1 MVKSRRVKKT
11 RRVGGVSRKKL
22 NSKRRGR
29 GKVHELPFLVKTML
43 NNVNVKANNAEFYE
57 KGIVEKIMTMVPKR
71 DVVKALATKALATR
85 VLADKA
91 KADKM
96 NADKAEYER
105 RILAAIPLNE
115 KILKTQ
121 EAEIKRL
128 EMSGLDGPAQR
139 TRSKAKH
146 AINPVLEE
154 LRLEAYHSR
163 MVIMQ
168 LQYLAREIREGKTS
182 VPNYCKDYAEFL
194 KGMPGW
200 DMERMAYI
208 KRQRPPGYENYD
220 KLKAKEKA
228 EAEEKAQAEA
238 KAKTEAQAKA
248 QAKAK
253 EKAEAE
259 AKAEALAKAK
269 EKAETEAKAKAKAEA
284 EAEAEAEAKTKA
296 KTKAKPKSKA
306 EEKAEAE
313 AKVETTEDIAKLKEL
328 ALELYKKSSAMKARA
343 KEDIIE
349 MGRDVD
355 KERIDIMLENNFYG
369 LTDKQ
374 LEIWIAKARTKAKK
388 TK

>member
-1 MVKSRRVKKT
+1 MVKTRRVKKT
-11 RRVGGVSRKKL
+11 RSLRSLSRKKL

-43 NNVNVKANNAEFYE
+43 NNINVKANNAQFYE
-57 KGIVEKIMTMVPKR
+57 KGIMEKIMTMVPKR
-71 DVVKALATKALATR
+71 DVVKAILTKT
-85 VLADKA
+85 LADKA
-91 KADKM
+91 KADKVIADKV

-105 RILAAIPLNE
+105 RILAALPLNE

-128 EMSGLDGPAQR
+128 EMSGLDGPARR
-139 TRSKAKH
+139 TRSKAQP
-146 AINPVLEE
+146 ATNPVLEE
-154 LRLEAYHSR
+154 LRLEAYHTR

-168 LQYLAREIREGKTS
+168 LQYLAQKIREGKTS

-200 DMERMAYI
+200 DMERMAYV

-228 EAEEKAQAEA
+228 EAEEKA
-238 KAKTEAQAKA
+238 
-248 QAKAK
+248 
-253 EKAEAE
+253 KAEAE
-259 AKAEALAKAK
+259 TKAETKAKAEAK
-269 EKAETEAKAKAKAEA
+269 EKAETKAKAEA
-284 EAEAEAEAKTKA
+284 KTKEKAETKAKAEAKTKA
-296 KTKAKPKSKA
+296 EAETKA
-306 EEKAEAE
+306 ET
-313 AKVETTEDIAKLKEL
+313 KVELTEDPVKLKKL
-328 ALELYKKSSAMKARA
+328 ALELYKKSSAMKAKA

-374 LEIWIAKARTKAKK
+374 LEAWIAKAKAKAETKPKTKTKAAN
-388 TK
+388 

>member
-1 MVKSRRVKKT
+1 MVKTRRVKKT
-11 RRVGGVSRKKL
+11 RRVSRKKL
-22 NSKRRGR
+22 NSKRRAR

-57 KGIVEKIMTMVPKR
+57 KGIVEKIMTMVPKK
-71 DVVKALATKALATR
+71 DVVKALATKALA
-85 VLADKA
+85 DKV
-91 KADKM
+91 KADKLIADKV

-105 RILAAIPLNE
+105 RILAALPLNE
-115 KILKTQ
+115 KILKEQ

-163 MVIMQ
+163 MVIMR
-168 LQYLAREIREGKTS
+168 LQYLAREIREGKTT

-200 DMERMAYI
+200 DMERMAYV

-228 EAEEKAQAEA
+228 EAEEKAQADA
-238 KAKTEAQAKA
+238 KAKAEAKEKA
-248 QAKAK
+248 QADAKAKAEAKEKAK
-253 EKAEAE
+253 EKAEA
-259 AKAEALAKAK
+259 KAE
-269 EKAETEAKAKAKAEA
+269 EKAKAEA
-284 EAEAEAEAKTKA
+284 QAKT
-296 KTKAKPKSKA
+296 
-306 EEKAEAE
+306 E
-313 AKVETTEDIAKLKEL
+313 VELTEDPVKLKKL

-343 KEDIIE
+343 KADLIQ
-349 MGRDVD
+349 MARNTD
-355 KERIDIMLENNFYG
+355 KESIDIMLENNFYG

-374 LEIWIAKARTKAKK
+374 LEVWIAKARTKAKK

>member
-1 MVKSRRVKKT
+1 MVKTQRVKKT
-11 RRVGGVSRKKL
+11 RRVSRKKL

-43 NNVNVKANNAEFYE
+43 NNVNVKANNAQFYE

-71 DVVKALATKALATR
+71 DVVKAMATKALADKAK
-85 VLADKA
+85 ADKA

-105 RILAAIPLNE
+105 RILVALPLNE

-128 EMSGLDGPAQR
+128 EMSGLDGPARR
-139 TRSKAKH
+139 TRSKAQP
-146 AINPVLEE
+146 ATNPVLEE
-154 LRLEAYHSR
+154 LRLEAYHTR

-200 DMERMAYI
+200 DMERMAYV

-228 EAEEKAQAEA
+228 EAEEKAQA
-238 KAKTEAQAKA
+238 
-248 QAKAK
+248 K
-253 EKAEAE
+253 EKAEA
-259 AKAEALAKAK
+259 K
-269 EKAETEAKAKAKAEA
+269 EK
-284 EAEAEAEAKTKA
+284 
-296 KTKAKPKSKA
+296 
-306 EEKAEAE
+306 
-313 AKVETTEDIAKLKEL
+313 AKVETTEDPVKLKNL
-328 ALELYKKSSAMKARA
+328 ALELYKKSSAMKAQA
-343 KEDIIE
+343 KADLIQ
-349 MGRDVD
+349 MARNTD
-355 KERIDIMLENNFYG
+355 KESMDIMLENNFYD

-374 LEIWIAKARTKAKK
+374 LEVWIAKAITKAKTEAK
-388 TK
+388 KKAKADN

>member
-1 MVKSRRVKKT
+1 M
-11 RRVGGVSRKKL
+11 
-22 NSKRRGR
+22 NSKKRGR

-71 DVVKALATKALATR
+71 DVVKALATKALA
-85 VLADKA
+85 DKA
-91 KADKM
+91 KADKALADKV

-105 RILAAIPLNE
+105 RILAALPLNE
-115 KILKTQ
+115 KILKQQ

-139 TRSKAKH
+139 TRSKAKP
-146 AINPVLEE
+146 ATNPVLEE
-154 LRLEAYHSR
+154 LRLEAYHTR

-200 DMERMAYI
+200 DMERMAYV

-220 KLKAKEKA
+220 KLKAKAEAEAEVDAKAKA
-228 EAEEKAQAEA
+228 EAEEKA
-238 KAKTEAQAKA
+238 
-248 QAKAK
+248 K
-253 EKAEAE
+253 EKAE
-259 AKAEALAKAK
+259 AKAK
-269 EKAETEAKAKAKAEA
+269 EKAETE
-284 EAEAEAEAKTKA
+284 
-296 KTKAKPKSKA
+296 
-306 EEKAEAE
+306 
-313 AKVETTEDIAKLKEL
+313 VELTEDPVKLKKL

-374 LEIWIAKARTKAKK
+374 LEVWITKVRAKAKAKAK
-388 TK
+388 AAI

>member
-1 MVKSRRVKKT
+1 MIKTRRVKKT
-11 RRVGGVSRKKL
+11 RRVSRKKL

-43 NNVNVKANNAEFYE
+43 NNVNVKTNNAEFYE

-71 DVVKALATKALATR
+71 DVVKAMATKALADK

-91 KADKM
+91 KADKV

-105 RILAAIPLNE
+105 RILAALPLNE
-115 KILKTQ
+115 KILKEQ

-139 TRSKAKH
+139 TRSKAKP
-146 AINPVLEE
+146 ATNPVLEE

-163 MVIMQ
+163 MVIMR
-168 LQYLAREIREGKTS
+168 LQYLAQKIREGKTG
-182 VPNYCKDYAEFL
+182 VPSYYKDYAEFL

-200 DMERMAYI
+200 DMERMAYV
-208 KRQRPPGYENYD
+208 RRERPPGYENYD

-228 EAEEKAQAEA
+228 EAEEKA
-238 KAKTEAQAKA
+238 KA
-248 QAKAK
+248 
-253 EKAEAE
+253 KAEAE
-259 AKAEALAKAK
+259 
-269 EKAETEAKAKAKAEA
+269 AKAKAEA
-284 EAEAEAEAKTKA
+284 EAEAEAK
-296 KTKAKPKSKA
+296 
-306 EEKAEAE
+306 EKAEAQ
-313 AKVETTEDIAKLKEL
+313 AKTEVELTEDPVKLKKL

-355 KERIDIMLENNFYG
+355 KERIDIMLENNFYE

-374 LEIWIAKARTKAKK
+374 LEIWIAKARTKAKAEAK
-388 TK
+388 KKAKADS

>member
-1 MVKSRRVKKT
+1 MVKT
-11 RRVGGVSRKKL
+11 RRVKRSRRVSRKKL

-71 DVVKALATKALATR
+71 DVVKAMATKALA
-85 VLADKA
+85 DKV
-91 KADKM
+91 KADKLIADKV

-105 RILAAIPLNE
+105 RILAALPLNE

-139 TRSKAKH
+139 TRSKAKP
-146 AINPVLEE
+146 ATNPVLEE

-168 LQYLAREIREGKTS
+168 LQYLAQKIREGKTS
-182 VPNYCKDYAEFL
+182 VPSYYKDYAEFL
-194 KGMPGW
+194 KGIPGW
-200 DMERMAYI
+200 DMERMAYV

-228 EAEEKAQAEA
+228 EAEEKA
-238 KAKTEAQAKA
+238 K
-248 QAKAK
+248 
-253 EKAEAE
+253 AE
-259 AKAEALAKAK
+259 AKAE
-269 EKAETEAKAKAKAEA
+269 AKAKAEA
-284 EAEAEAEAKTKA
+284 EEKAKAEA
-296 KTKAKPKSKA
+296 KA

-313 AKVETTEDIAKLKEL
+313 AKVETTEDPVKLKKL
-328 ALELYKKSSAMKARA
+328 ALELYKKSSAMKAQA
-343 KEDIIE
+343 KEDIIQ

-374 LEIWIAKARTKAKK
+374 LEVWIAKAKTKAK
-388 TK
+388 

>member
-1 MVKSRRVKKT
+1 MVKTRRVKKT
-11 RRVGGVSRKKL
+11 RRVSRKKL

-71 DVVKALATKALATR
+71 DVVKALATKALA
-85 VLADKA
+85 DKA
-91 KADKM
+91 KADKALADKV

-105 RILAAIPLNE
+105 RILAALPLNE
-115 KILKTQ
+115 KILKQQ

-139 TRSKAKH
+139 TRSKAKP
-146 AINPVLEE
+146 ATNPVLEE
-154 LRLEAYHSR
+154 LRLEAYHTR

-200 DMERMAYI
+200 DMERMAYV

-220 KLKAKEKA
+220 KLKAKAEAEAEVDAKAKA
-228 EAEEKAQAEA
+228 EAEEKA
-238 KAKTEAQAKA
+238 
-248 QAKAK
+248 K
-253 EKAEAE
+253 EKAE
-259 AKAEALAKAK
+259 AKAK
-269 EKAETEAKAKAKAEA
+269 EKAETE
-284 EAEAEAEAKTKA
+284 
-296 KTKAKPKSKA
+296 
-306 EEKAEAE
+306 
-313 AKVETTEDIAKLKEL
+313 VELTEDPVKLKKL

-355 KERIDIMLENNFYG
+355 KERIDIMLENNFYE

-374 LEIWIAKARTKAKK
+374 LEVWITKVRAKAKAKAAI
-388 TK
+388 

>member
-1 MVKSRRVKKT
+1 MVKSKRVKKT
-11 RRVGGVSRKKL
+11 RRVSRKKL

-43 NNVNVKANNAEFYE
+43 NNVNVKANNAQFYE

-71 DVVKALATKALATR
+71 DVVKAMATKALADKAK
-85 VLADKA
+85 ADKA

-105 RILAAIPLNE
+105 RILVALPLNE

-128 EMSGLDGPAQR
+128 EMSGLDGPARR
-139 TRSKAKH
+139 TRSKAQP
-146 AINPVLEE
+146 ATNPVLEE
-154 LRLEAYHSR
+154 LRLEAYHTR

-200 DMERMAYI
+200 DMERMAYV

-228 EAEEKAQAEA
+228 EAEEKAQA
-238 KAKTEAQAKA
+238 
-248 QAKAK
+248 K
-253 EKAEAE
+253 EKAEA
-259 AKAEALAKAK
+259 K
-269 EKAETEAKAKAKAEA
+269 EK
-284 EAEAEAEAKTKA
+284 
-296 KTKAKPKSKA
+296 
-306 EEKAEAE
+306 
-313 AKVETTEDIAKLKEL
+313 AKVETTEDPVKLKNL
-328 ALELYKKSSAMKARA
+328 ALELYKKSSAMKAQA
-343 KEDIIE
+343 KADLIQ
-349 MGRDVD
+349 MARNTD
-355 KERIDIMLENNFYG
+355 KESMDIMLENNFYD

-374 LEIWIAKARTKAKK
+374 LEVWIAKAITKAKTEAK
-388 TK
+388 KKAKADN

>member
-1 MVKSRRVKKT
+1 MVKTRRVKKT
-11 RRVGGVSRKKL
+11 RRGSRKKL
-22 NSKRRGR
+22 NSKKRGR

-71 DVVKALATKALATR
+71 DVVKAMATKALATK

-91 KADKM
+91 KADKVNADKV

-105 RILAAIPLNE
+105 RILAALPLNE
-115 KILKTQ
+115 KILKEQ

-139 TRSKAKH
+139 TRSKAKP
-146 AINPVLEE
+146 ATNPVLEE
-154 LRLEAYHSR
+154 LRLEAYHTR
-163 MVIMQ
+163 MVIMR
-168 LQYLAREIREGKTS
+168 LQYLAQKIREGRTS
-182 VPNYCKDYAEFL
+182 VPSYYKDYAEFL
-194 KGMPGW
+194 KGGPGW
-200 DMERMAYI
+200 DMERMAYV
-208 KRQRPPGYENYD
+208 RRERPPGYENYD

-228 EAEEKAQAEA
+228 EAEAEA
-238 KAKTEAQAKA
+238 K
-248 QAKAK
+248 
-253 EKAEAE
+253 EKD
-259 AKAEALAKAK
+259 
-269 EKAETEAKAKAKAEA
+269 
-284 EAEAEAEAKTKA
+284 EAEAKT
-296 KTKAKPKSKA
+296 
-306 EEKAEAE
+306 E
-313 AKVETTEDIAKLKEL
+313 VELTEDPVKLKKL

-374 LEIWIAKARTKAKK
+374 LEVWIAKARTKAKAEAK
-388 TK
+388 KKAKADS

>member
-1 MVKSRRVKKT
+1 MVKTRRVKKT
-11 RRVGGVSRKKL
+11 RRVSRKKL

-71 DVVKALATKALATR
+71 DVVKALATKALADR

-91 KADKM
+91 KTDKM

-105 RILAAIPLNE
+105 RILAALPLNE

-128 EMSGLDGPAQR
+128 EMSGLDGPARR
-139 TRSKAKH
+139 TRSGVNQAT
-146 AINPVLEE
+146 NPVLEE
-154 LRLEAYHSR
+154 LRLEAYHTR

-168 LQYLAREIREGKTS
+168 LQYLAREIREGETS

-200 DMERMAYI
+200 DMERMAYV

-238 KAKTEAQAKA
+238 KAKAE
-248 QAKAK
+248 AK
-253 EKAEAE
+253 EKAEV
-259 AKAEALAKAK
+259 
-269 EKAETEAKAKAKAEA
+269 KAKAKAEA
-284 EAEAEAEAKTKA
+284 KEKAQADAKAKAEAKEEAEAK
-296 KTKAKPKSKA
+296 
-306 EEKAEAE
+306 
-313 AKVETTEDIAKLKEL
+313 
-328 ALELYKKSSAMKARA
+328 
-343 KEDIIE
+343 
-349 MGRDVD
+349 
-355 KERIDIMLENNFYG
+355 
-369 LTDKQ
+369 
-374 LEIWIAKARTKAKK
+374 AKAQS
-388 TK
+388 

>member
-1 MVKSRRVKKT
+1 MVKTRRVKKT
-11 RRVGGVSRKKL
+11 RRVSRKKL

-57 KGIVEKIMTMVPKR
+57 KGIMEKIMTMVPKR
-71 DVVKALATKALATR
+71 DVVKALATKALADKAK
-85 VLADKA
+85 ADKA

-105 RILAAIPLNE
+105 RILAALPLNE

-139 TRSKAKH
+139 TRSKAKP
-146 AINPVLEE
+146 ATNPVLEE
-154 LRLEAYHSR
+154 LRLEAYHTR
-163 MVIMQ
+163 MVIMR
-168 LQYLAREIREGKTS
+168 LQYLAREIREGNTT

-194 KGMPGW
+194 KGSPGW
-200 DMERMAYI
+200 DMERMAYV

-220 KLKAKEKA
+220 KLKAKA
-228 EAEEKAQAEA
+228 EAE
-238 KAKTEAQAKA
+238 
-248 QAKAK
+248 AK

-259 AKAEALAKAK
+259 AK
-269 EKAETEAKAKAKAEA
+269 EKAEAETKAKAKAEA
-284 EAEAEAEAKTKA
+284 EAKAKAKAETKAEEEAEAKA
-296 KTKAKPKSKA
+296 DL
-306 EEKAEAE
+306 
-313 AKVETTEDIAKLKEL
+313 TEDPVKLKKM
-328 ALELYKKSSAMKARA
+328 ALELYKKSSAMKAKA

-355 KERIDIMLENNFYG
+355 KERIDIVLENNFYW

-374 LEIWIAKARTKAKK
+374 LEVWIAKARAKLNK
-388 TK
+388 

>member
-1 MVKSRRVKKT
+1 MVTSRRVKRS
-11 RRVGGVSRKKL
+11 RRVSRKKL

-71 DVVKALATKALATR
+71 DVVKAMATKALADR

-91 KADKM
+91 KADKV

-105 RILAAIPLNE
+105 RILAALPLNE

-168 LQYLAREIREGKTS
+168 LQYLAQKIREGKTS
-182 VPNYCKDYAEFL
+182 VPSYYKDYAEFL
-194 KGMPGW
+194 KGSPGW
-200 DMERMAYI
+200 DMERMAYV

-220 KLKAKEKA
+220 KLKA
-228 EAEEKAQAEA
+228 EEKAQAEA
-238 KAKTEAQAKA
+238 KAKAEADAKA
-248 QAKAK
+248 KAEDEAKAEAEAKEKADAEAKAKAKAK
-253 EKAEAE
+253 EKAEAQ
-259 AKAEALAKAK
+259 AK
-269 EKAETEAKAKAKAEA
+269 EK
-284 EAEAEAEAKTKA
+284 
-296 KTKAKPKSKA
+296 
-306 EEKAEAE
+306 
-313 AKVETTEDIAKLKEL
+313 AKVETTEDPVKLKKL

-343 KEDIIE
+343 KEDIIQ

-374 LEIWIAKARTKAKK
+374 LEVWIAKARTKAEAKK

>member
-1 MVKSRRVKKT
+1 MVKSRRVKKI

-71 DVVKALATKALATR
+71 DVVKALATKALADR

-91 KADKM
+91 KADKV

-146 AINPVLEE
+146 ATNPVLEE

-168 LQYLAREIREGKTS
+168 LQYLAREIREGKTT

-200 DMERMAYI
+200 DMERMAYV

-228 EAEEKAQAEA
+228 EAEEKA
-238 KAKTEAQAKA
+238 K
-248 QAKAK
+248 
-253 EKAEAE
+253 AE
-259 AKAEALAKAK
+259 AKAE
-269 EKAETEAKAKAKAEA
+269 AKAKAEA
-284 EAEAEAEAKTKA
+284 EEKAKAEA
-296 KTKAKPKSKA
+296 KA

-313 AKVETTEDIAKLKEL
+313 AKVETTEDPVKLKKL
-328 ALELYKKSSAMKARA
+328 ALELYKKSSAMKAQA
-343 KEDIIE
+343 KEDIIQ

-374 LEIWIAKARTKAKK
+374 LEVWIAKAKTKAK
-388 TK
+388 

>member
-1 MVKSRRVKKT
+1 MVKT
-11 RRVGGVSRKKL
+11 RRVKRSRRVSRKKL
-22 NSKRRGR
+22 NSKKRGR

-71 DVVKALATKALATR
+71 DVVKALATKALA
-85 VLADKA
+85 DKA
-91 KADKM
+91 KADKALADKV

-105 RILAAIPLNE
+105 RILAALPLNE
-115 KILKTQ
+115 KILKEQ

-139 TRSKAKH
+139 TRSKAKP
-146 AINPVLEE
+146 ATNPVLEE

-163 MVIMQ
+163 MVIMR
-168 LQYLAREIREGKTS
+168 LQYLAREIRQGKTT

-200 DMERMAYI
+200 DMERMAYV
-208 KRQRPPGYENYD
+208 RRERPPGYENYD

-228 EAEEKAQAEA
+228 EAEEKA
-238 KAKTEAQAKA
+238 
-248 QAKAK
+248 
-253 EKAEAE
+253 
-259 AKAEALAKAK
+259 
-269 EKAETEAKAKAKAEA
+269 KAKAEA
-284 EAEAEAEAKTKA
+284 EAKEKAKAKAQAEAK
-296 KTKAKPKSKA
+296 
-306 EEKAEAE
+306 EKAEAQ
-313 AKVETTEDIAKLKEL
+313 AKTEVELTEDPVKLKEL

-374 LEIWIAKARTKAKK
+374 LEVWIAKARTKAEAQAKKK

>member
-1 MVKSRRVKKT
+1 MVKTRRVKKSQRVKKT
-11 RRVGGVSRKKL
+11 RSLRSLSRKKL

-43 NNVNVKANNAEFYE
+43 NNVNVKANNAQFYE
-57 KGIVEKIMTMVPKR
+57 KGIIEKIMTMVPKR
-71 DVVKALATKALATR
+71 DVVKAIATKALA
-85 VLADKA
+85 DKV
-91 KADKM
+91 KADKLIADKV

-105 RILAAIPLNE
+105 RVLAALPLNE

-128 EMSGLDGPAQR
+128 EMSGLDGPARR
-139 TRSKAKH
+139 TRSKAQP
-146 AINPVLEE
+146 ATNPVLEE
-154 LRLEAYHSR
+154 LRLEAYHTR

-168 LQYLAREIREGKTS
+168 LQYLAQKIREGKTS
-182 VPNYCKDYAEFL
+182 VPSYYKDYAEFL

-200 DMERMAYI
+200 DMERMAYV

-220 KLKAKEKA
+220 KLKAKA
-228 EAEEKAQAEA
+228 EAEAD
-238 KAKTEAQAKA
+238 
-248 QAKAK
+248 AKAK

-259 AKAEALAKAK
+259 TKAK
-269 EKAETEAKAKAKAEA
+269 EKADAKAE
-284 EAEAEAEAKTKA
+284 T
-296 KTKAKPKSKA
+296 
-306 EEKAEAE
+306 
-313 AKVETTEDIAKLKEL
+313 KVELTEDPVKLKKL
-328 ALELYKKSSAMKARA
+328 ALELYKKSSAMKAKA

-374 LEIWIAKARTKAKK
+374 LEAWIAKAKAKAKAETKPKTKTKAAN
-388 TK
+388 